1 MTVVIIVRRH
11 RPRKRAIP
19 YAAAY
24 RMIIGVS
31 GILGRPVK
39 PGDDSCD
46 YCSPSSPAK
55 ADDPVRRGLSNDHQ
69 RLWNTGS
76 PGQLARTVVT
86 IVRRQ
91 RQRVRRNPYTAADG
105 LVIRVSGVL
114 DG

>member
-1 MTVVIIVRRH
+1 MTVVISVRRH
-11 RPRKRAIP
+11 RPRRRAIP

-24 RMIIGVS
+24 RMIISVS

-55 ADDPVRRGLSNDHQ
+55 AGDPVRRGLSNDHQ

-76 PGQLARTVVT
+76 PGQARTSPLL
-86 IVRRQ
+86 IIFDRI
-91 RQRVRRNPYTAADG
+91 G
-105 LVIRVSGVL
+105 GGVGSSRTPRDL
-114 DG
+114 DSS

>member
-1 MTVVIIVRRH
+1 MVRRIEGSSASLEYGGVLSSRVMRVVIIVRRH

-31 GILGRPVK
+31 GILGRQVK

-55 ADDPVRRGLSNDHQ
+55 ADDPVRRGLSNDHR

-76 PGQLARTVVT
+76 PGQPGR
-86 IVRRQ
+86 
-91 RQRVRRNPYTAADG
+91 
-105 LVIRVSGVL
+105 
-114 DG
+114 

>member
-11 RPRKRAIP
+11 RPPKRAIP
-19 YAAAY
+19 YPPPY

-76 PGQLARTVVT
+76 PGQLAITVVI
-86 IVRRQ
+86 IVRRH
-91 RQRVRRNPYTAADG
+91 RPRRRAIPYAAAYRMS
-105 LVIRVSGVL
+105 ISVSGIR
-114 DG
+114 